1 MMDHNADIEKN
12 IHEMKNFFNKLDS
25 IIDSLPYAVSEPV
38 KKLIKGKILGDKS
51 LKTAMEF
58 ILSLCGTAGV
68 GLTCRVIAQ
77 QLSKFL
83 NIGFGAGSVIS
94 STIAASGTMT
104 IGKAAAAYYIERKP
118 IEKIMSKSPFGK
130 RSA

>member
-1 MMDHNADIEKN
+1 MEILDTRGIAESEQLNNN
-12 IHEMKNFFNKLDS
+12 ITAEEELTE
-25 IIDSLPYAVSEPV
+25 AVKSFSPDAAV
-38 KKLIKGKILGDKS
+38 LVLNCTHRDDVDKDVRF
-51 LKTAMEF
+51 M
-58 ILSLCGTAGV
+58 
-68 GLTCRVIAQ
+68 
-77 QLSKFL
+77 

-104 IGKAAAAYYIERKP
+104 IGKAAAAYYIEHKP